1 MPKGYWV
8 AHTQINDLIA
18 YKEYQNANA
27 KPLKKVGGKFL
38 VRGGN
43 QELREGQAKG
53 RTVIIEFE
61 NLSLEDNIHL
71 KYHITKHVKYTN
83 SSLGKRILSNL
94 RKESIH
100 FIKVMPTE
108 YKKALE
114 KILQEQKTINKL

>member
-27 KPLKKVGGKFL
+27 KPLKKFGGKFL

-61 NLSLEDNIHL
+61 NLSTAIACYESAEYQAA
-71 KYHITKHVKYTN
+71 K
-83 SSLGKRILSNL
+83 SLRTAIAEGDLVIV
-94 RKESIH
+94 EGI
-100 FIKVMPTE
+100 
-108 YKKALE
+108 
-114 KILQEQKTINKL
+114 